1 MLKVSAHRAAFR
13 HFVPNKRFLGTQKSL
28 TFHAPMLLFMCT
40 HVFEPN
46 LCTAPSTITTTNIND
61 YLIARA
67 YFVNR
72 RDSKCMRFFFGWLCS
87 WSNENRWAR
96 RVNALA
102 FYVGFAFKWLFEK
115 KSLLLSTHV
124 HKSIASFL
132 NPFDD
137 ADVSSAHRFSQTKSI
152 FVKFNC
158 FTRPFRRRRR
168 CCREKNIKKSST
180 EKKNMW

>member
-102 FYVGFAFKWLFEK
+102 FYVDFAFKLLFERK
-115 KSLLLSTHV
+115 KVCCFQLMCINQSQASWIHSTMPMFHQ
-124 HKSIASFL
+124 HIGILRPNLFL
-132 NPFDD
+132 WNSTVSRDPF
-137 ADVSSAHRFSQTKSI
+137 VVVVVVVERKI
-152 FVKFNC
+152 
-158 FTRPFRRRRR
+158 
-168 CCREKNIKKSST
+168 
-180 EKKNMW
+180 